1 MKKVGEAETMHA
13 GSAQVSDG
21 LALGTSLSA
30 RTETARY
37 SEQRWRWCGSRRGDG
52 DGAAL
57 TTPVRRAED
66 GNGDFTVET
75 SRRDLGY
82 DGP

>member
-1 MKKVGEAETMHA
+1 MAMVR
-13 GSAQVSDG
+13 
-21 LALGTSLSA
+21 LST
-30 RTETARY
+30 R
-37 SEQRWRWCGSRRGDG
+37 DG

-75 SRRDLGY
+75 SRKDLGY